1 MTYRMYRFFF
11 EKFGEHSLVLDELKK
26 SRRSGKIY
34 YNNILTNESKFD
46 LPSDTN
52 GNMERIYIYKNAV
65 VCYPQ
70 VWFAKEIVQDLFHLF
85 CMNIAC

>member
-1 MTYRMYRFFF
+1 MYRFFF
-11 EKFGEHSLVLDELKK
+11 ERFGEHSSVLDELKK
-26 SRRSGKIY
+26 SRSGKIY

-52 GNMERIYIYKNAV
+52 GNMEKIKRIYFYKNAV

-70 VWFAKEIVQDLFHLF
+70 VWFAKEIVQDLFDPFL
-85 CMNIAC
+85 MNIAC